1 MTTILTRFIPLLGK
15 RMIKLL
21 IDSLDSIDTN
31 QQTFDV
37 PPLPGE
43 VDRTAIY
50 NRGCYK
56 YCRDF
61 ILSDKN
67 KDL

>member
-1 MTTILTRFIPLLGK
+1 MTTILTRFIPLLDEG
-15 RMIKLL
+15 MIKLL

-31 QQTFDV
+31 EQAFDV

-50 NRGCYK
+50 NQGCYN

-61 ILSDKN
+61 IFNNEN
-67 KDL
+67 KDF